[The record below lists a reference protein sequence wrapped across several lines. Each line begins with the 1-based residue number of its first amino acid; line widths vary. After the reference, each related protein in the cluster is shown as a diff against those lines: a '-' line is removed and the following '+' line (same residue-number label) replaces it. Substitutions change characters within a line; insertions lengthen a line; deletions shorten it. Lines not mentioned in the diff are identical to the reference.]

1 MRAGRRSRPH
11 TSHLMSTTPGFNF
24 DDRAA
29 RRIREDSAQRG
40 ATRRSTTRSEF
51 VAKLEQLADEVGWRY
66 DPAAG
71 RFYRPPERRH

>member
-1 MRAGRRSRPH
+1 
-11 TSHLMSTTPGFNF
+11 MSAAPGFNF

-29 RRIREDSAQRG
+29 RQIREDSAQR
-40 ATRRSTTRSEF
+40 ATRRSTTRREF
-51 VAKLEQLADEVGWRY
+51 VAKLEQLADEAGWRY